1 MNPLIYDILEGKK
14 SVRHEDLIRTA
25 LHFIRSSKGASGVV
39 KQEEPIKAQEA
50 KTIIEFSRKKNLLIR
65 INPKLF
71 VSSGAEQKVYLNPP
85 QYVLKIN
92 DAIYFSSW
100 VDYFHNLL
108 LHNYFFPDTAYELV
122 GFYLEKDVVYAVVQQ
137 QFVQA
142 TTITDLKEVRLFM
155 LDNGFVNTRNNDY
168 YHAEMGLILE
178 DLHDENVLT
187 RNDLLFFIDTVF
199 YLDERII

>member
-71 VSSGAEQKVYLNPP
+71 VSSGAEQKVYLN
-85 QYVLKIN
+85 LHLISILFIARLLMSSTNSRIN
-92 DAIYFSSW
+92 A
-100 VDYFHNLL
+100 L
-108 LHNYFFPDTAYELV
+108 
-122 GFYLEKDVVYAVVQQ
+122 
-137 QFVQA
+137 
-142 TTITDLKEVRLFM
+142 
-155 LDNGFVNTRNNDY
+155 
-168 YHAEMGLILE
+168 
-178 DLHDENVLT
+178 
-187 RNDLLFFIDTVF
+187 
-199 YLDERII
+199 